1 MYVCMSGR
9 CWTGHDF
16 LFSIY
21 PWLSERFLLF
31 LCPLLP
37 LLSAER
43 TSCPFPPPP
52 SPLFFSDSS
61 MWVNKKKQ
69 CAPYMCGT
77 CGTGWCYLFLVFWGF
92 FSSSPLSP
100 TFLHHVSYCLLQHTL
115 YFVLP
120 NPHPSF
126 FSVSLTLHCLWVKE
140 TEWMICTCNFVYCV
154 CVYVFYVVGFDKYK
168 FLHMLLHLLGVCIS
182 FCFFVFFVVVCL
194 LVCLCV
200 LCAWVARVLWHDVVS
215 QFTRISAH
223 MAKTV
228 VLDLAYKP
236 VNKIQSYLLY
246 CMHYWPFP

>member
-21 PWLSERFLLF
+21 PWLSEHFLLF

-52 SPLFFSDSS
+52 LSFSLTPPCEWIKRNSVHHTCAEHVALDDAVCFLFFGVFFFIFPSF
-61 MWVNKKKQ
+61 
-69 CAPYMCGT
+69 PYIFALCV
-77 CGTGWCYLFLVFWGF
+77 L
-92 FSSSPLSP
+92 FSSP
-100 TFLHHVSYCLLQHTL
+100 TYSD
-115 YFVLP
+115 VLP

-228 VLDLAYKP
+228 VLDLACKP